1 MRKELVSVLGT
12 SSVDNL
18 IAKLTPTAETF
29 GIKVKAGEGE
39 LARGTV
45 MAVTAAGT
53 YEVLGK
59 ISGAVASCILAD
71 PVDASGETAVTAVA
85 YRSGNFNRAALIVK
99 SGYTM
104 TAADEDNLR
113 KYDIILTDMMD

>member
-1 MRKELVSVLGT
+1 MRQELVSVLGT

-39 LARGTV
+39 LAQGTV
-45 MAVTAAGT
+45 LAATSAGT

-59 ISGAVASCILAD
+59 TSGAVASCVLAD
-71 PVDASGETAVTAVA
+71 PVDASGEAAATAVA
-85 YRSGNFNRAALIVK
+85 YRSGNFNRAALTVA
-99 SGYTM
+99 SGYAM

>member
-1 MRKELVSVLGT
+1 MNRELVRVIRTTGQ
-12 SSVDNL
+12 DNL
-18 IAKLTPTAETF
+18 IAKLTPAAETF

-45 MAVTAAGT
+45 LAVTSAGT
-53 YEVLGK
+53 YEMLGK
-59 ISGAVASCILAD
+59 TTGAVASCVLAD
-71 PVDASGETAVTAVA
+71 PVDAGGTSAVTAVA
-85 YRSGNFNRAALIVK
+85 YRSGNFNRAALIAK

-113 KYDIILTDMMD
+113 KYDIILTDMLD

>member
-12 SSVDNL
+12 SSADNL

-45 MAVTAAGT
+45 LAATSAGT

-59 ISGAVASCILAD
+59 TTGAVASCVLAD
-71 PVDASGETAVTAVA
+71 PVDASGEAAVA
-85 YRSGNFNRAALIVK
+85 YRSGNFNRAALTVA

>member
-1 MRKELVSVLGT
+1 MRKELASVLGT

-29 GIKVKAGEGE
+29 GIQVKAGEGE

-45 MAVTAAGT
+45 LAVTAAGT

-59 ISGAVASCILAD
+59 TSGAVASCVLAD
-71 PVDASGETAVTAVA
+71 PVDASGEAAETAVA
-85 YRSGNFNRAALIVK
+85 YRSGNFNRAALIVA

>member
-12 SSVDNL
+12 SSADNL
-18 IAKLTPTAETF
+18 IAKLAPKAETF
-29 GIKVKAGEGE
+29 GVKVKAGEGE

-45 MAVTAAGT
+45 MAVTSAGT

-59 ISGAVASCILAD
+59 TTGAVASCILAD
-71 PVDASGETAVTAVA
+71 PVDASGESAATAVA

>member
-29 GIKVKAGEGE
+29 GIKVKAGEGA
-39 LARGTV
+39 LARGTLL
-45 MAVTAAGT
+45 AVTAAGT

-59 ISGAVASCILAD
+59 TNGAVASCVLAD
-71 PVDASGETAVTAVA
+71 PVDASGEAAETAVA
-85 YRSGNFNRAALIVK
+85 YRSGNFNRAALIVHAD
-99 SGYTM
+99 YTL